1 MKTSLQLEQAAN
13 KLLWLMACER
23 NSEKRFILHTLK
35 ELLAEPVDPS
45 TAESI
50 MRSRASEWLES
61 HRSMAND
68 AWDFQRAVFE
78 HYEVEPVESVD
89 AVLRARCIRHDADP
103 FTATLLEAHQV
114 LTTGYPTSTAMS
126 AIDKCEAMLAEAQ
139 YAENVLAATS
149 EEDVRA
155 MIDRLDDRTRF
166 IIVALYELCYLEGSS
181 LDVQSFG
188 NVVRGELMG
197 DVEFLKAKA
206 QEYAKDPQLSSLAK
220 AARLCAIV
228 QAVDP

>member
-1 MKTSLQLEQAAN
+1 MKTIPQLDEAAN
-13 KLLWLMACER
+13 RLLWLMTRER
-23 NSEKRFILHTLK
+23 TSERRFILRTLK

-50 MRSRASEWLES
+50 LRSRASEWLES
-61 HRSMAND
+61 HRSVAND
-68 AWDFQRAVFE
+68 AWDLQRAVFE
-78 HYEVEPVESVD
+78 RCDGEPGESVD

-103 FTATLLEAHQV
+103 FTATLLEAYHM
-114 LTTGYPTSTAMS
+114 LITGYPTSTAMA
-126 AIDKCEAMLAEAQ
+126 AIDRCEAMLAEAQ

-149 EEDVRA
+149 EDDVRA

-166 IIVALYELCYLEGSS
+166 IIVALYELCYLEGST
-181 LDVQSFG
+181 LDIQSFG